1 MSDDRTYDADSASI
15 VVGREVSLVRSPP
28 SVKRPAIGDMLAALA
43 DTSVG
48 YGTSDDPERVVR
60 SFASTF
66 RTDVAL
72 TAESWRAGPLS
83 GDWSVETPV
92 EGVEALHTHG
102 LWPWAPGDDA
112 SPRWWCERCEGR
124 GKLRLLFGARP
135 SSGVTRID
143 AGPHAS
149 VCPVCHGDDA
159 SPLTLAALVA
169 VASLGVETL
178 RAAEGLAQQF
188 VGRAPRIAWRVM
200 SAEAIALWADD
211 GAGRPVAEAP
221 QTIPQAA
228 RVAAVARSARWRDVV
243 PDTRAR
249 WDGAGAWWL
258 REAPADVAAA
268 WPMVRDLT
276 ALGLH
281 LVALDGDRVTL
292 AVEAV

>member
-1 MSDDRTYDADSASI
+1 VSDDRTYDNDSARI
-15 VVGREVSLVRSPP
+15 VVDGREVSLVRSPP
-28 SVKRPAIGDMLAALA
+28 SVKRPAIGDVLAALA

-48 YGTSDDPERVVR
+48 YGASDDPERVVR
-60 SFASTF
+60 SFATTF
-66 RTDVAL
+66 RADVAL

-102 LWPWAPGDDA
+102 LWPWTPGDDA

-159 SPLTLAALVA
+159 NPLTIAALVA
-169 VASLGVETL
+169 VASLGVDTL
-178 RAAEGLAQQF
+178 RRAEGLALQL
-188 VGRAPRIAWRVM
+188 VGRAPRIVWRVM
-200 SAEAIALWADD
+200 TREAIASWVRACAESRIEQATVEQGTGVAAIPWADSRR
-211 GAGRPVAEAP
+211 GSRNIE
-221 QTIPQAA
+221 
-228 RVAAVARSARWRDVV
+228 RWV
-243 PDTRAR
+243 
-249 WDGAGAWWL
+249 
-258 REAPADVAAA
+258 REAPAVVRRA
-268 WPMVRDLT
+268 WPMLQDLA